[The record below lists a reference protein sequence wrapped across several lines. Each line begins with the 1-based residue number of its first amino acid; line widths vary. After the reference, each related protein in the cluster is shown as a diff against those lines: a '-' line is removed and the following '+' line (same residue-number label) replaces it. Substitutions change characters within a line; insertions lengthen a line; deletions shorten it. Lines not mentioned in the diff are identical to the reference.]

1 MRFAEEIYRIT
12 KSFPR
17 EKLFGLVSQVRRAVV
32 SVPSNI
38 AEGDGRSGK
47 AEMLHLLY
55 ITLGLSNELDTQMLI
70 SRQQAFVNEEDHVVV
85 DRLNDDVHKMSNS
98 LIYKRSHTSQP

>member
-17 EKLFGLVSQVRRAVV
+17 GKLFGLVSQMRRAVV
-32 SVPSNI
+32 LVPSNI
-38 AEGDGRSGK
+38 AEGYGRLSK
-47 AEMLHLLY
+47 AEVLYLLY

-70 SRQQAFVNEEDHVVV
+70 FRQQAFVNEEDHVVA
-85 DRLNDDVHKMSNS
+85 DKLNDDVHKMLNF

>member
-17 EKLFGLVSQVRRAVV
+17 EKLFGLVSQMRRAVV

-38 AEGDGRSGK
+38 AEGYGRSSK
-47 AEMLHLLY
+47 AEVLHLLY
-55 ITLGLSNELDTQMLI
+55 IALGSSNELDTQMFI

-85 DRLNDDVHKMSNS
+85 DKQNDDVHKMLNS